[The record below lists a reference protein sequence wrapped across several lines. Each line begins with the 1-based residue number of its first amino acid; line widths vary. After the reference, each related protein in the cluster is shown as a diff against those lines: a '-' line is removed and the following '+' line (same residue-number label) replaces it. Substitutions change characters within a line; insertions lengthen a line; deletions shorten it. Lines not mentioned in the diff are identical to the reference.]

1 MMRSETGPIQGCAL
15 AVYGVRL
22 QSQIRLLYTGFQT
35 IGSQRSKYRHPIFQP
50 GFRTPGLPVINYDA
64 NR

>member
-1 MMRSETGPIQGCAL
+1 MMRSETGPIQ
-15 AVYGVRL
+15 
-22 QSQIRLLYTGFQT
+22 SQNRLLYTGFQT

-64 NR
+64 NC